1 MGGAVEESGIM
12 REQMQNR
19 LETLRKEFE
28 AGGVELEKV
37 EKQRAY
43 LRDTMLRIE
52 GAIRV
57 LEEFLPDGDSTRDDG
72 EVTDEGRAA
81 TVEAGQSGI

>member
-1 MGGAVEESGIM
+1 
-12 REQMQNR
+12 MQNR

-57 LEEFLPDGDSTRDDG
+57 LEEFLPDGDSTRDDA
-72 EVTDEGRAA
+72 EVTDEGHAA
-81 TVEAGQSGI
+81 RVEAGQSGI